1 MTVVFAF
8 LASTVVGIGAALQQQ
23 AASDE
28 DPHAV
33 MDPRLVFRLLRRKTW
48 LIGISVSMVGFGLQ
62 ATAIATG
69 RLVLVEPIMAGHV
82 LFALL
87 VSARRSGRGLGPRV
101 WRGAAATLV
110 GVTGFLVLASPQ
122 EADVVNQVMPWF
134 VPLGVLA
141 VLVVSGVTLAP
152 RLLAER
158 RGVALALLAGLSF
171 GMADALL
178 KVFTDVGGDHGLAGV
193 FGHWGIW
200 AWFVVSPTAFL
211 LQQCAFH
218 ATQLGAA
225 LPGTATLAPVT
236 AAVLGATMFGEQI
249 RGGWFVPGEVVFA
262 VVMLAGVLLLSSSPL
277 IDIND
282 PTSAPGPHPDPGPSR
297 HPDPHPD
304 VAPAVP

>member
-1 MTVVFAF
+1 MTVVLAF

-48 LIGISVSMVGFGLQ
+48 LLGISVSMVGFGLQ

-87 VSARRSGRGLGPRV
+87 VSARRSGRRLGPRE

-122 EADVVNQVMPWF
+122 EADEVHEVVPWL
-134 VPLGVLA
+134 VPIGILA
-141 VLVVSGVTLAP
+141 VLVVAGVGLAP
-152 RLLAER
+152 RLVAER
-158 RGVALALLAGLSF
+158 RGVVLSLLAGLSF
-171 GMADALL
+171 GTADGLL
-178 KVFTDVGGDHGLAGV
+178 KVFTGVGGDHGVAGV

-200 AWFVVSPTAFL
+200 AWLVVSPTAFL
-211 LQQCAFH
+211 LQQSAFH
-218 ATQLGAA
+218 ATHLGAA

-249 RGGWFVPGEVVFA
+249 RGGWWVPGEVVFA
-262 VVMLAGVLLLSSSPL
+262 VVMLTGVFLLSSSPL
-277 IDIND
+277 IDLNE
-282 PTSAPGPHPDPGPSR
+282 PSSEA
-297 HPDPHPD
+297 DPD
-304 VAPAVP
+304 VAPAVT